1 MIQAGIGSDVVRD
14 GTPASAGELRDFS
27 ADFAEFFFS
36 PLLAPLH
43 LAIPSPPFFLSLLFG
58 VVGFVVSTIPEL
70 AMLTEMASR
79 RNKSPPFGNILL
91 GIPICISKLSAILE
105 LKNELASATNNEG
118 VIHLLI
124 DHAHQ
129 VEFLEDFIMNSS
141 SPPGVTWS
149 VFLKIDS
156 GYHRA
161 GVTCDSRGVSV
172 ATKII
177 DSSCLSL
184 KGLYSHW

>member
-1 MIQAGIGSDVVRD
+1 MLATGRQHRKVGFGLQRGFRD
-14 GTPASAGELRDFS
+14 AFLR
-27 ADFAEFFFS
+27 
-36 PLLAPLH
+36 LH
-43 LAIPSPPFFLSLLFG
+43 LSSCNPFPFSFFLSA

-79 RNKSPPFGNILL
+79 RKCQPFSDILL
-91 GIPICISKLSAILE
+91 GIPICKSKLSAISE

-129 VEFLEDFIMNSS
+129 VEFLEDFIMNSP
-141 SPPGVTWS
+141 SPSVTWS

-161 GVTCDSRGVSV
+161 GVTCDSRGISV
-172 ATKII
+172 AWKII

>member
-1 MIQAGIGSDVVRD
+1 MLATGRQHRKVSFGLQRGFRD
-14 GTPASAGELRDFS
+14 AFLSTRT
-27 ADFAEFFFS
+27 
-36 PLLAPLH
+36 LH
-43 LAIPSPPFFLSLLFG
+43 LATHPFPLFFLSG

-79 RNKSPPFGNILL
+79 RKCQPFSDILL
-91 GIPICISKLSAILE
+91 GIPICKSKLSAIRE

-129 VEFLEDFIMNSS
+129 VEFLEDFVMNSPS
-141 SPPGVTWS
+141 PGVTWS

-161 GVTCDSRGVSV
+161 GVTCDSRGISV
-172 ATKII
+172 AMKII

>member
-1 MIQAGIGSDVVRD
+1 MRQHRKVSFGRPICRAKFAVR
-14 GTPASAGELRDFS
+14 FS
-27 ADFAEFFFS
+27 A
-36 PLLAPLH
+36 APQI
-43 LAIPSPPFFLSLLFG
+43 LAIASSPFVHSA

-79 RNKSPPFGNILL
+79 HKCGPFGDILL
-91 GIPICISKLSAILE
+91 GIPICKSKLSAIGR
-105 LKNELASATNNEG
+105 LKSELASATNNEG

-124 DHAHQ
+124 DNAQQ
-129 VEFLEDFIMNSS
+129 VEFLEDFIINSPS
-141 SPPGVTWS
+141 ADVKWS

-172 ATKII
+172 AMKII
-177 DSSCLSL
+177 DSSCLIL